1 MIWSKFAWKRL
12 ENYGMENQIFSHQFN
27 DSLDQISN
35 PNHSHIYTNANPN
48 VHDLPAAPEK
58 HNKVWVFA

>member
-1 MIWSKFAWKRL
+1 MKRL
-12 ENYGMENQIFSHQFN
+12 ENYGMENQIFSHQFK

-48 VHDLPAAPEK
+48 VHDHKAAPEK
-58 HNKVWVFA
+58 HNKA